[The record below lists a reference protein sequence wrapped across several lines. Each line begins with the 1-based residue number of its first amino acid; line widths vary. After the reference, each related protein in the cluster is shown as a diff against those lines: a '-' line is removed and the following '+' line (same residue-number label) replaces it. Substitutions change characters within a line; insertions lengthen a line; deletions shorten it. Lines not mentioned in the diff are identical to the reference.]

1 MEIIQEVCQK
11 FTGVQT
17 VKCCRAGISKIVF
30 ERRSLGSLPLFYF
43 LFLFGLVSFGLVW
56 FLFDLVWTWLGFVSS
71 CLTWSTCL
79 IHLITCFVL
88 VSNCSPDFNLVSP
101 DHLVSTWFLLVSPDH
116 LISTLIGFY
125 LFSHLITWFLLVF
138 SPDHILEISSAPALD
153 SLPCSFPSV
162 LKKYLMGTIFK
173 SFCSPF
179 YQLVSSSTFYRPVE
193 TPPN

>member
-1 MEIIQEVCQK
+1 MAVN
-11 FTGVQT
+11 
-17 VKCCRAGISKIVF
+17 
-30 ERRSLGSLPLFYF
+30 LGLDLAW
-43 LFLFGLVSFGLVW
+43 FGLI
-56 FLFDLVWTWLGFVSS
+56 LFDLVWTWLGFVSS

-88 VSNCSPDFNLVSP
+88 VSNCSPDFNLVSS
-101 DHLVSTWFLLVSPDH
+101 DHLVSTWFLLFSPD
-116 LISTLIGFY
+116 FY
-125 LFSHLITWFLLVF
+125 SDWFLLVF